1 MCCEYWNVVICV
13 ACGFD
18 GSAIFRTFEKFIACK
33 VRQLLSIAFLFGVAF
48 LPLHDGEPS
57 AAEPQN
63 AAEQSVV
70 VRRAR
75 IVAAGDL
82 MQHTPQI
89 SAAKQSDGRYDYS
102 ASFEYVAP
110 YFREADL
117 AIVNLETTLSY
128 DGPYTGYPAFCSPT
142 AVAEALRDME
152 VDLVALANNHCCD
165 KGGRGIDA
173 TCGILD
179 SYGIARTGVYT
190 DSVDY
195 KLNRVGYLKRNG
207 VRFAVVNYTYD
218 TNGVPTPK
226 NRIVNLIDTVAIAR
240 DLATIDRERVDCV
253 VALMHWG
260 YEYHNYPNREQRRVA
275 DFLQRNGVDLIIGS
289 HPHVVQPAERSADG
303 RITLYSLGNFV
314 SNQRKRYCDG
324 GIVAAIDVEICDS
337 VLNGKVVATSKS
349 YDLKIIPVW
358 VSLPGYV
365 VLPQSVG
372 DTMQMNESARSA
384 YELFISD
391 TKSLLN
397 IE

>member
-1 MCCEYWNVVICV
+1 
-13 ACGFD
+13 
-18 GSAIFRTFEKFIACK
+18 
-33 VRQLLSIAFLFGVAF
+33 
-48 LPLHDGEPS
+48 
-57 AAEPQN
+57 
-63 AAEQSVV
+63 
-70 VRRAR
+70 
-75 IVAAGDL
+75 
-82 MQHTPQI
+82 
-89 SAAKQSDGRYDYS
+89 
-102 ASFEYVAP
+102 
-110 YFREADL
+110 
-117 AIVNLETTLSY
+117 
-128 DGPYTGYPAFCSPT
+128 
-142 AVAEALRDME
+142 ME

-190 DSVDY
+190 DSIDY
-195 KLNRVGYLKRNG
+195 KLNRVSYLKRNG

-226 NRIVNLIDTVAIAR
+226 NRIVNRIDTVAIAR

-260 YEYHNYPNREQRRVA
+260 YEYHSQPNREQRRVA

-397 IE
+397 IK